1 MDIKFL
7 GAAQTVT
14 GSKHLIKTASG
25 TKFLLDC
32 GLFQG
37 SGAETEIK
45 NRNLNFNPVDL
56 DFVILS
62 HAHIDHSGNL
72 PTIVK
77 AGFRG
82 KIYTTQATIDLCKIM
97 LLDSAKIH
105 QLDLKYVNRRRR
117 NTGRE
122 LLEAVY
128 DEKDVEETIK
138 LFEPIV
144 LGKWT
149 KLSDDV
155 KVFFTDAGHIL
166 GSVVTNLKIKENN
179 KYLKLSYTGD
189 IGRYDDRILKAPAEF
204 PQADYIICESTY
216 GNRLHPKTKDAE
228 EELLQIIINT
238 CIRNKGKIIIPAF
251 SLGRTQEIVYAM
263 DRLTTEGRMPRIDV
277 YVDSPLSVNATA
289 VMKKHPEFYN
299 KNIIDYMKKDPD
311 PFGFSLLH
319 YVKEVEESKS
329 INLLPDPCII
339 VSASGMAE
347 AGRIKHHIKNNI
359 SDPKNTI
366 LMVGYCSPG
375 SLGARLINGDKKIKI
390 FGEEYK
396 VLADVKVLS
405 NYSAHADYL
414 EIEKFLEC
422 QNPKKVK
429 KVFLVHGEK
438 SVQLDFKEFLHQ
450 KDFKDIFIPMAGESF
465 TL

>member
-1 MDIKFL
+1 
-7 GAAQTVT
+7 
-14 GSKHLIKTASG
+14 
-25 TKFLLDC
+25 
-32 GLFQG
+32 
-37 SGAETEIK
+37 
-45 NRNLNFNPVDL
+45 
-56 DFVILS
+56 
-62 HAHIDHSGNL
+62 
-72 PTIVK
+72 
-77 AGFRG
+77 
-82 KIYTTQATIDLCKIM
+82 M

-366 LMVGYCSPG
+366 LMVGYCSQG

-414 EIEKFLEC
+414 EIEKF
-422 QNPKKVK
+422 
-429 KVFLVHGEK
+429 FLIY
-438 SVQLDFKEFLHQ
+438 SNF
-450 KDFKDIFIPMAGESF
+450 
-465 TL
+465 

>member
-14 GSKHLIKTASG
+14 GSKHLVKTASG

-45 NRNLNFNPVDL
+45 NRTLNFDPVNL

-166 GSVVTNLKIKENN
+166 GSVVTNLKIKEMG
-179 KYLKLSYTGD
+179 S
-189 IGRYDDRILKAPAEF
+189 RYFFIL
-204 PQADYIICESTY
+204 
-216 GNRLHPKTKDAE
+216 L
-228 EELLQIIINT
+228 
-238 CIRNKGKIIIPAF
+238 
-251 SLGRTQEIVYAM
+251 
-263 DRLTTEGRMPRIDV
+263 
-277 YVDSPLSVNATA
+277 
-289 VMKKHPEFYN
+289 
-299 KNIIDYMKKDPD
+299 
-311 PFGFSLLH
+311 
-319 YVKEVEESKS
+319 
-329 INLLPDPCII
+329 
-339 VSASGMAE
+339 
-347 AGRIKHHIKNNI
+347 
-359 SDPKNTI
+359 
-366 LMVGYCSPG
+366 YC
-375 SLGARLINGDKKIKI
+375 L
-390 FGEEYK
+390 
-396 VLADVKVLS
+396 
-405 NYSAHADYL
+405 
-414 EIEKFLEC
+414 IEKSFS
-422 QNPKKVK
+422 Q
-429 KVFLVHGEK
+429 G
-438 SVQLDFKEFLHQ
+438 DFK
-450 KDFKDIFIPMAGESF
+450 KK
-465 TL
+465 

>member
-216 GNRLHPKTKDAE
+216 GNRLHPKTQDAE

-263 DRLTTEGRMPRIDV
+263 DRLTTQGRMPRIDV

-450 KDFKDIFIPMAGESF
+450 KDFKDIFIPMEGESF